1 MAPRTPDHEQGS
13 KLECI
18 VVACPHFNKVH
29 HCLMVTSECIY
40 FVILLQLYARRKL
53 FYPPR
58 HNAKY
63 YMSVIKEVR
72 AEAQSAAF
80 KHLVETNFLSK
91 EELEVLRWGK
101 NASGSLPKRLNKS
114 KPAREIYREATAIE
128 CLVGYLYTSDMNR
141 LHKVMEHLGMIHLE

>member
-1 MAPRTPDHEQGS
+1 
-13 KLECI
+13 
-18 VVACPHFNKVH
+18 
-29 HCLMVTSECIY
+29 MVLPQCIY
-40 FVILLQLYARRKL
+40 FVILLLLQLYARRKL

-63 YMSVIKEVR
+63 YTSVIEEVR
-72 AEAQSAAF
+72 AEAQSDAF

-114 KPAREIYREATAIE
+114 KPAREIYREATALE